1 VSLGAADCCIRR
13 DRDSRREF
21 AGPPIPSKHDH
32 VVRRHEPLP
41 KVGAVPITSCRFARR
56 SGHLV
61 TAQTEEWGV
70 RVTVVELKDI
80 QLPDSMQRAM
90 ARQAEAERGS
100 RQHFLHAP

>member
-1 VSLGAADCCIRR
+1 LDRAGAVSRGAADCCIRR

-56 SGHLV
+56 SGHLI
-61 TAQTEEWGV
+61 TAPQA
-70 RVTVVELKDI
+70 LL
-80 QLPDSMQRAM
+80 QLVLNALIARSSARQRIQRACD
-90 ARQAEAERGS
+90 
-100 RQHFLHAP
+100 